1 MPALYYL
8 LALWLARPGC
18 HEEGGFVSTNLVP
31 LAEVV
36 VACQPYRP
44 GDRRFF
50 YFILSLS
57 SIYRLMVLSPLFV
70 VLIHESLW
78 SKPRRLS
85 TPTRTELAFKLHL
98 EELILLFPLFLFFSS
113 KLFALLSPFSVLSA
127 QVAFS
132 LREGRGIWVTWV
144 VSILPWSPTIC
155 MERRE

>member
-1 MPALYYL
+1 MKRGVL
-8 LALWLARPGC
+8 LAQIWFLWQRSSW
-18 HEEGGFVSTNLVP
+18 HVSRTVP
-31 LAEVV
+31 MIE
-36 VACQPYRP
+36 
-44 GDRRFF
+44 DFF